1 MKPYSKPEIK
11 ATQLQPLHLL
21 AASGKA
27 FNLFDT
33 EGDNPFDAAPPFF
46 RPPWGFPPAPRR

>member
-1 MKPYSKPEIK
+1 MKPYPKPEIK

-46 RPPWGFPPAPRR
+46 RSPWGFPPAPHR

>member
-1 MKPYSKPEIK
+1 MHPYQKPEISE
-11 ATQLQPLHLL
+11 ALLQPLHLL
-21 AASGKA
+21 AASNGA

-46 RPPWGFPPAPRR
+46 RSPWSFPPTPHR